1 MIDKD
6 LRAHLLLNSD
16 ITSHVGTGVYARRLP
31 QSTKTSSIVFDVAAG
46 FAQAQ
51 IGSLESVKAYNVTL
65 SVYSPK
71 YSELCELSEH
81 VVQHLNGVSGNMGTS
96 QVTGCYVN
104 SVIGTYEEEQKLYLN
119 IIMITIYTN

>member
-6 LRAHLLLNSD
+6 LRAHLLSNSD
-16 ITSHVGTGVYARRLP
+16 IAGYIGTGVYALRLP
-31 QSTKTSSIVFDVAAG
+31 QNTLTSAIVYDVGSG

-51 IGSLESVKAYNVTL
+51 LGSLETVKAYNVTL

-71 YSELCELSEH
+71 YSELRELSEH
-81 VVQHLNGVSGNMGTS
+81 VVQHLNGLSGTMGTS
-96 QVTGCYVN
+96 KVTGCYVN
-104 SVIGTYEEEQKLYLN
+104 SVIGTYEEEQKLYRN